1 MDKYLHIN
9 QVFEVD
15 RKKLSQSSAYV
26 HHIRWLESSE
36 WSAWD
41 AFAQGHPMTTIFT
54 NSSWKN
60 VLESSFPHIKSRFIV
75 MVNPST
81 NQIKAGLP
89 FYCVSSPLLGDRF
102 VSIPFAS
109 FSDPLVSSADEL
121 SAMLQWIVAKNTY
134 SHHPSIEL
142 RSWRSLQWAQ
152 AAKLAQTNLYKHHYV
167 DLSQTSPDEHP
178 LLSNHSFRRSVEKA
192 RKSGLSVKRT
202 TNPDFLAQFHLLLSN
217 DRKRF
222 GLPAIPLRFFEALF
236 FEWADKGFIMIM
248 ASQKSELVA
257 GMILLIH
264 NGICDCEYVANSP
277 VARGNGV
284 QQLLLLEAMNLA
296 IIQRCRIFSMGRT
309 APSNE
314 GLMNYKNRIATH
326 VDDLPTYSLDNNN
339 LNISRDRES
348 TLAYKIL
355 RITCR
360 HAPSSLYQLISTFC
374 YNHLG

>member
-1 MDKYLHIN
+1 MDKHLYIN
-9 QVFEVD
+9 QAFGVHHE
-15 RKKLSQSSAYV
+15 KLSQSPARV
-26 HHIRWLESSE
+26 HHIRWLEPSE
-36 WSAWD
+36 WPAWD
-41 AFAQGHPMTTIFT
+41 AFAQEHPMTSIFT
-54 NSSWKN
+54 NSSWKR

-81 NQIKAGLP
+81 NNIKAGLP
-89 FYCVSSPLLGDRF
+89 LYSVSSPLLGDRY

-109 FSDPLVSSADEL
+109 FSDPLVSSAEDL
-121 SAMLQWIVAKNTY
+121 SAILQWAVAKN
-134 SHHPSIEL
+134 SPFHHSSIEL

-152 AAKLAQTNLYKHHYV
+152 AAKLNQTNLYKHHYI
-167 DLSQTSPDEHP
+167 DLAQTSLNEHP
-178 LLSNHSFRRSVEKA
+178 LLSKHSFRRSVEKA
-192 RKSGLSVKRT
+192 RKSGLSVERT
-202 TNPDFLAQFHLLLSN
+202 INPDFLGQFHSLLSN

-248 ASQKSELVA
+248 ASHKREPVA

-277 VARGNGV
+277 VARSRGV

-296 IIQRCRIFSMGRT
+296 ITQHCRIFSMGRT

-314 GLMNYKNRIATH
+314 GLMDYKDRIATH
-326 VDDLPTYSLDNNN
+326 VDDLPIYSLGNNN
-339 LNISRDRES
+339 LDISKDRES

-360 HAPSSLYQLISTFC
+360 HAPSSLYQHISAFC